1 MASGTVAYTDTRGN
15 KDYLSTIASQIGRRL
30 KQASDMAAEERA
42 YASKQAE
49 ENNTSLEEAGV
60 GRGYFFGRAL
70 GSRFGGDRIAR
81 TRGRLGAQ
89 GPGTDPTR
97 NYKQRFRGG
106 FDYNYSEQINQVT
119 KEVDGAIVPMSSAL
133 SVGLR
138 GVESGLSQVSQ
149 SISSI
154 SVAMGQLA
162 VAQRDLARQAMMNGA
177 FMRAFMTYMQR
188 QQSRAGANREER
200 LLEGGRRR
208 LSGGGGGGAIN
219 ITPGSGGGG
228 AGSAA
233 RSRNGVLSGLD
244 AFQTGIKAST
254 NVEGIRKAGSAI
266 RSVSSAVSGGIS
278 GGIDAGGALV
288 KAGTSAA
295 KFVPD
300 GAKIGMNAAK
310 LLKVPASELGKFFGS
325 AIRGVK
331 SLPGIS
337 HLRAIRHAA
346 IQQSALGMLG
356 NGGFFSQLKNFIT
369 GGPDF
374 LKDAKFNSSYENYLV
389 DFFGT
394 PNNPK
399 AQQAQ
404 TVSDMLKNASAIERS
419 GNVIDVPLN
428 SSAADDFARTANA
441 AEIQRVAASRMSQA
455 DALGLKSA
463 EMATDA
469 IIKQGTKEGLKRG
482 GVLSRMMVK
491 QFGAAGTK
499 SILKKI
505 PVIAGVAGIVL
516 GIQRALEGDFLG
528 AGLEVTS
535 GVLGATGLG
544 APLSLGIDGF
554 LLARDLGMVPMAK
567 GGLLTG
573 RAPVNA
579 LMGEAGPEIVTPLND
594 ETFIKFGEG
603 ILDAQ
608 KRNKS
613 QFISLHE
620 LPVKK
625 ALDDTVG
632 KKSWWDGV
640 KAFFGGDNGG
650 DNPSS
655 QGGFNLFDPSTWF
668 GGGSVQPQTPV
679 LTPPPPVT
687 TGVTGSTAERNLAA
701 FLSTLEATGDQ
712 NSMDALQV
720 MLNRTALSKS
730 GKGYTWA
737 GDSLFEQITAR
748 EQFSPY
754 SAAIF
759 GTSADPNAAAKYGN
773 IFSGSPEERRRKLLE
788 IASGPDALNNLQT
801 LFKGGDAASASRV
814 LADLQSDG
822 ALAKESR
829 RYIQGRTSFR
839 GYRSG
844 SGDLNRGRGGNFFFN
859 NQGTTGMIDRIS
871 PLPFTSLG
879 TSELQSQQLN
889 QSSAENLRSAF
900 NMPTIINNYNTTTVA
915 SGDSGGESSG
925 AAFTALGLDAFTLPF
940 SLASKA

>member
-15 KDYLSTIASQIGRRL
+15 KDYLGIIASQIGRRL
-30 KQASDMAAEERA
+30 KQASNMAAEERA
-42 YASKQAE
+42 FAESQAE
-49 ENNTSLEEAGV
+49 KNNTSLAEAGI
-60 GRGYFFGRAL
+60 GRGHFFKRAL

-89 GPGTDPTR
+89 GPGTDPTK

-119 KEVDGAIVPMSSAL
+119 REVGGAIVPMSSAL

-138 GVESGLSQVSQ
+138 GVEGGLVEVSQ

-154 SVAMGQLA
+154 GVAMGQLA
-162 VAQRDLARQAMMNGA
+162 VAQQDLARQAMMNGA

-188 QQSRAGANREER
+188 QQSRAGTRAEER
-200 LLEGGRRR
+200 SIERGRRALR
-208 LSGGGGGGAIN
+208 GGGGTDIKGRL
-219 ITPGSGGGG
+219 PG
-228 AGSAA
+228 AGGTGGSALG
-233 RSRNGVLSGLD
+233 SRNSVLSGLD
-244 AFQTGIKAST
+244 AFQTGVQAST
-254 NVEGIRKAGSAI
+254 NVKGFQKTGSAI
-266 RSVSSAVSGGIS
+266 RSLSTIPGAV
-278 GGIDAGGALV
+278 ANTGGAIV
-288 KAGTSAA
+288 KAGQGAIKYLPDIGKLAQNSA
-295 KFVPD
+295 KFLGTKVSSMR
-300 GAKIGMNAAK
+300 A
-310 LLKVPASELGKFFGS
+310 LLKGSVKGAGKGIVRGGPAHASINAMIDMAEDGFLDGPRNIDNMAQMLRGYGS
-325 AIRGVK
+325 DIDKQASRIYSGLADDADFIK
-331 SLPGIS
+331 IMQ
-337 HLRAIRHAA
+337 A
-346 IQQSALGMLG
+346 
-356 NGGFFSQLKNFIT
+356 GGFDV
-369 GGPDF
+369 GG
-374 LKDAKFNSSYENYLV
+374 SSDE
-389 DFFGT
+389 
-394 PNNPK
+394 
-399 AQQAQ
+399 
-404 TVSDMLKNASAIERS
+404 
-419 GNVIDVPLN
+419 VIDVLSRPVGETGDLARRIPAEDLPKL
-428 SSAADDFARTANA
+428 AAARTAALDNA
-441 AEIQRVAASRMSQA
+441 
-455 DALGLKSA
+455 GLKA
-463 EMATDA
+463 TEIATDQ
-469 IIKQGTKEGLKRG
+469 IVKQGTKQGLKKG
-482 GVLSRMMVK
+482 SALARMMVK

-505 PVIAGVAGIVL
+505 PVVAGVAGIL
-516 GIQRALEGDFLG
+516 FGIQRAMEGDFFG
-528 AGLEVTS
+528 AGLEITS
-535 GVLGATGLG
+535 GILGATGVG
-544 APLSLGIDGF
+544 APVGLAIDGF
-554 LLARDLGMVPMAK
+554 LLGRDLGMVPMAK

-579 LMGEAGPEIVTPLND
+579 LMGE
-594 ETFIKFGEG
+594 G

-608 KRNKS
+608 RRNKS
-613 QFISLHE
+613 QFISLHQ

-625 ALDDTVG
+625 ALDDTVA
-632 KKSWWDGV
+632 KKSWWDGI
-640 KAFFGGDNGG
+640 KSFFGR
-650 DNPSS
+650 
-655 QGGFNLFDPSTWF
+655 
-668 GGGSVQPQTPV
+668 GGGSDTPPPSSSNNSGRAWWDPLGVFTGKNDGAKAQTPL
-679 LTPPPPVT
+679 LTPPPPVPK
-687 TGVTGSTAERNLAA
+687 GVTGSTAERNLAA

-730 GKGYTWA
+730 GKAYTWA
-737 GDSLFEQITAR
+737 GNSLFEQITAE

-773 IFSGSPEERRRKLLE
+773 ILSGSPEERRRKLME
-788 IASGPDALNNLQT
+788 IASGPNALNNLQT

-814 LADLQSDG
+814 LADLESDG
-822 ALAKESR
+822 ALARESR

-915 SGDSGGESSG
+915 SGDGGGESSG

>member
-1 MASGTVAYTDTRGN
+1 M
-15 KDYLSTIASQIGRRL
+15 
-30 KQASDMAAEERA
+30 
-42 YASKQAE
+42 
-49 ENNTSLEEAGV
+49 
-60 GRGYFFGRAL
+60 
-70 GSRFGGDRIAR
+70 
-81 TRGRLGAQ
+81 
-89 GPGTDPTR
+89 
-97 NYKQRFRGG
+97 YK
-106 FDYNYSEQINQVT
+106 
-119 KEVDGAIVPMSSAL
+119 
-133 SVGLR
+133 
-138 GVESGLSQVSQ
+138 
-149 SISSI
+149 
-154 SVAMGQLA
+154 
-162 VAQRDLARQAMMNGA
+162 RQ
-177 FMRAFMTYMQR
+177 
-188 QQSRAGANREER
+188 
-200 LLEGGRRR
+200 
-208 LSGGGGGGAIN
+208 
-219 ITPGSGGGG
+219 
-228 AGSAA
+228 
-233 RSRNGVLSGLD
+233 
-244 AFQTGIKAST
+244 
-254 NVEGIRKAGSAI
+254 
-266 RSVSSAVSGGIS
+266 
-278 GGIDAGGALV
+278 
-288 KAGTSAA
+288 
-295 KFVPD
+295 
-300 GAKIGMNAAK
+300 
-310 LLKVPASELGKFFGS
+310 
-325 AIRGVK
+325 
-331 SLPGIS
+331 
-337 HLRAIRHAA
+337 
-346 IQQSALGMLG
+346 
-356 NGGFFSQLKNFIT
+356 
-369 GGPDF
+369 
-374 LKDAKFNSSYENYLV
+374 
-389 DFFGT
+389 
-394 PNNPK
+394 
-399 AQQAQ
+399 
-404 TVSDMLKNASAIERS
+404 
-419 GNVIDVPLN
+419 
-428 SSAADDFARTANA
+428 
-441 AEIQRVAASRMSQA
+441 
-455 DALGLKSA
+455 
-463 EMATDA
+463 
-469 IIKQGTKEGLKRG
+469 
-482 GVLSRMMVK
+482 
-491 QFGAAGTK
+491 
-499 SILKKI
+499 
-505 PVIAGVAGIVL
+505 
-516 GIQRALEGDFLG
+516 
-528 AGLEVTS
+528 
-535 GVLGATGLG
+535 
-544 APLSLGIDGF
+544 
-554 LLARDLGMVPMAK
+554 AK

-640 KAFFGGDNGG
+640 KAFFGNRNGG

-655 QGGFNLFDPSTWF
+655 SNDSGRAWWDPLGVFT
-668 GGGSVQPQTPV
+668 GKNNGAKAQTPL

-737 GDSLFEQITAR
+737 GNSLFEQITAK

-773 IFSGSPEERRRKLLE
+773 ILSGSPEERRRKLLE
-788 IASGPDALNNLQT
+788 IASGPNALNNLQA

-814 LADLQSDG
+814 LADLESDG

>member
-15 KDYLSTIASQIGRRL
+15 KDYLGTIASQIGRRL
-30 KQASDMAAEERA
+30 KQASNMAADERGFA
-42 YASKQAE
+42 AQKAKEQD
-49 ENNTSLEEAGV
+49 TTLEAQGMG
-60 GRGYFFGRAL
+60 GRGYFFKRAL
-70 GSRFGGDRIAR
+70 GSRFGGDKIAR
-81 TRGRLGAQ
+81 TRGRLGAS
-89 GPGTDPTR
+89 GPGTDPTK

-106 FDYNYSEQINQVT
+106 FNYDFT
-119 KEVDGAIVPMSSAL
+119 KEITSSAIVPISSAL
-133 SVGLR
+133 GSGLR
-138 GVESGLSQVSQ
+138 GVESGLDGVSR
-149 SISSI
+149 
-154 SVAMGQLA
+154 ALTTMGSGMS
-162 VAQRDLARQAMMNGA
+162 DLARGQNDLAKATYFNG
-177 FMRAFMTYMQR
+177 MILRVMVTEIQR
-188 QQSRAGANREER
+188 QQARLSAQREER
-200 LLEGGRRR
+200 SIEGGRPA
-208 LSGGGGGGAIN
+208 LPGGSGGSGGRRMIN
-219 ITPGSGGGG
+219 ITPGAGGGKGTDFGDIARGAGQFLTNKSAYKSGGSLYKGG
-228 AGSAA
+228 SGAYKSL
-233 RSRNGVLSGLD
+233 RSG
-244 AFQTGIKAST
+244 T
-254 NVEGIRKAGSAI
+254 NVVKNIP
-266 RSVSSAVSGGIS
+266 SAVDVATTTVRNIEKVQTP
-278 GGIDAGGALV
+278 IQVANNAKKLVAGGAAFVGEADKAPKVANAV
-288 KAGTSAA
+288 KNFLGGGSRI
-295 KFVPD
+295 KKKMSD
-300 GAKIGMNAAK
+300 GAAPLGEMIEM
-310 LLKVPASELGKFFGS
+310 ASKPLD
-325 AIRGVK
+325 
-331 SLPGIS
+331 P
-337 HLRAIRHAA
+337 
-346 IQQSALGMLG
+346 
-356 NGGFFSQLKNFIT
+356 
-369 GGPDF
+369 
-374 LKDAKFNSSYENYLV
+374 KDAKALAATRAALPPGAGLSLLGDDGLGMMSNSPDVL
-389 DFFGT
+389 
-394 PNNPK
+394 K
-399 AQQAQ
+399 ALDKADD
-404 TVSDMLKNASAIERS
+404 VSDGAATAKTIATAADAGASKAGLLSFLRGRKPKGLVRGSAFTRMLIRNRAGKLFLKNLPLLGAI
-419 GNVIDVPLN
+419 
-428 SSAADDFARTANA
+428 A
-441 AEIQRVAASRMSQA
+441 
-455 DALGLKSA
+455 
-463 EMATDA
+463 
-469 IIKQGTKEGLKRG
+469 G
-482 GVLSRMMVK
+482 GVFAV
-491 QFGAAGTK
+491 
-499 SILKKI
+499 
-505 PVIAGVAGIVL
+505 
-516 GIQRALEGDFLG
+516 QRLFEGDFLG
-528 AGLEVTS
+528 AGLELGS
-535 GVLGATGLG
+535 GLLGATGM
-544 APLSLGIDGF
+544 APASLALDGF
-554 LLARDLGMVPMAK
+554 LLARDFGAVPFAK

-573 RAPVNA
+573 RRPVNA

-613 QFISLHE
+613 QFISLHQ

-625 ALDDTVG
+625 ALDDTVA
-632 KKSWWDGV
+632 KKSWWDGI
-640 KAFFGGDNGG
+640 KSFFGNNGG
-650 DNPSS
+650 DDPSS
-655 QGGFNLFDPSTWF
+655 SNDSGRAWWDPLGVFT
-668 GGGSVQPQTPV
+668 GKNNGAKAQTPL

-737 GDSLFEQITAR
+737 GNSLFEQITAR

-773 IFSGSPEERRRKLLE
+773 ILSGSPEERRRKLLE
-788 IASGPDALNNLQT
+788 IASGPNALNNLQA

-814 LADLQSDG
+814 LADLESDG

>member
-15 KDYLSTIASQIGRRL
+15 KDYLGTIASQIGRRL
-30 KQASDMAAEERA
+30 KQASNMAADERGFA
-42 YASKQAE
+42 AQKAKEQD
-49 ENNTSLEEAGV
+49 TTLEAQGMG
-60 GRGYFFGRAL
+60 GRGYFFKRAL
-70 GSRFGGDRIAR
+70 GSRFGGDKIAR
-81 TRGRLGAQ
+81 TRGRLGAS
-89 GPGTDPTR
+89 GPGTDPTK

-106 FDYNYSEQINQVT
+106 FNYDFT
-119 KEVDGAIVPMSSAL
+119 KEITSSAIVPISSAL
-133 SVGLR
+133 GSGLR
-138 GVESGLSQVSQ
+138 GVESGLDGVSR
-149 SISSI
+149 
-154 SVAMGQLA
+154 ALTTMGSGMS
-162 VAQRDLARQAMMNGA
+162 DLARGQNDLAKATYFNG
-177 FMRAFMTYMQR
+177 MILRVMVTEIQR
-188 QQSRAGANREER
+188 QQARLSAQREER
-200 LLEGGRRR
+200 SIEGGRPA
-208 LSGGGGGGAIN
+208 LPGGSGGSGGRRMIN
-219 ITPGSGGGG
+219 ITPGAGGGKGTDFGDIARGAGQFLTNKSAYKSGGSLYKGG
-228 AGSAA
+228 SGAYKSL
-233 RSRNGVLSGLD
+233 RSG
-244 AFQTGIKAST
+244 T
-254 NVEGIRKAGSAI
+254 NVVKNIP
-266 RSVSSAVSGGIS
+266 SAVDVATTTVRNIEKVQTP
-278 GGIDAGGALV
+278 IQVANNAKKLVAGGAAFVGEADKAPKVANAV
-288 KAGTSAA
+288 KNFLGGGSRI
-295 KFVPD
+295 KKKMSD
-300 GAKIGMNAAK
+300 GAAPLGEMIEM
-310 LLKVPASELGKFFGS
+310 ASKPLD
-325 AIRGVK
+325 
-331 SLPGIS
+331 P
-337 HLRAIRHAA
+337 
-346 IQQSALGMLG
+346 
-356 NGGFFSQLKNFIT
+356 
-369 GGPDF
+369 
-374 LKDAKFNSSYENYLV
+374 KDAKALAATRAALPPGAGLSLLGDDGLGMMSNSPDVL
-389 DFFGT
+389 
-394 PNNPK
+394 K
-399 AQQAQ
+399 ALDKADD
-404 TVSDMLKNASAIERS
+404 VSDGAATAKTIATAADAGASKAGLLSFLRGRKPKGLVRGSAFTRMLIRNRAGKLFLKNLPLLGAI
-419 GNVIDVPLN
+419 
-428 SSAADDFARTANA
+428 A
-441 AEIQRVAASRMSQA
+441 
-455 DALGLKSA
+455 
-463 EMATDA
+463 
-469 IIKQGTKEGLKRG
+469 G
-482 GVLSRMMVK
+482 GVFAV
-491 QFGAAGTK
+491 
-499 SILKKI
+499 
-505 PVIAGVAGIVL
+505 
-516 GIQRALEGDFLG
+516 QRLFEGDFLG
-528 AGLEVTS
+528 AGLELGS
-535 GVLGATGLG
+535 GLLGATGM
-544 APLSLGIDGF
+544 APASLALDGF
-554 LLARDLGMVPMAK
+554 LLARDFGAVPFAK

-573 RAPVNA
+573 RRPVNA

-613 QFISLHE
+613 QFISLHQ

-625 ALDDTVG
+625 ALDDTVA
-632 KKSWWDGV
+632 KKSWWDGI
-640 KAFFGGDNGG
+640 KSFFGNNGG
-650 DNPSS
+650 DDPSS
-655 QGGFNLFDPSTWF
+655 SNDSGRAWWDPLGVFT
-668 GGGSVQPQTPV
+668 GKNNGAKAQTPL

-737 GDSLFEQITAR
+737 GNSLFEQITAK

-773 IFSGSPEERRRKLLE
+773 ILSGSPEERRMKLME

-801 LFKGGDAASASRV
+801 LFKGGNAASASRI

>member
-15 KDYLSTIASQIGRRL
+15 KDYLGTIASQIGRRL
-30 KQASDMAAEERA
+30 KQASNMAADERGFA
-42 YASKQAE
+42 AQKAKEQD
-49 ENNTSLEEAGV
+49 TTLEAQGMG
-60 GRGYFFGRAL
+60 GRGYFFKRAL
-70 GSRFGGDRIAR
+70 GSRFGGDKIAR
-81 TRGRLGAQ
+81 TRGRLGAS
-89 GPGTDPTR
+89 GPGTDPTK

-106 FDYNYSEQINQVT
+106 FNYDFT
-119 KEVDGAIVPMSSAL
+119 KEITSSAIVPISSAL
-133 SVGLR
+133 GSGLR
-138 GVESGLSQVSQ
+138 GVESGLDGVSR
-149 SISSI
+149 
-154 SVAMGQLA
+154 ALTTMGSGMS
-162 VAQRDLARQAMMNGA
+162 DLARGQNDLAKATYFNG
-177 FMRAFMTYMQR
+177 MILRVMVTEIQR
-188 QQSRAGANREER
+188 QQARLSAQREER
-200 LLEGGRRR
+200 SIEGGRPA
-208 LSGGGGGGAIN
+208 LPGGSGGSGGRRMIN
-219 ITPGSGGGG
+219 ITPGAGGGKGTDFGDIARGAGQFLTNKSAYKSGGSLYKGG
-228 AGSAA
+228 SGAYKSL
-233 RSRNGVLSGLD
+233 RSG
-244 AFQTGIKAST
+244 T
-254 NVEGIRKAGSAI
+254 NVVKNIP
-266 RSVSSAVSGGIS
+266 SAVDVATTTVRNIEKVQTP
-278 GGIDAGGALV
+278 IQVANNAKKLVAGGAAFVGEADKAPKVANAV
-288 KAGTSAA
+288 KNFLGGGSRI
-295 KFVPD
+295 KKKMSD
-300 GAKIGMNAAK
+300 GAAPLGEMIEM
-310 LLKVPASELGKFFGS
+310 ASKPLD
-325 AIRGVK
+325 
-331 SLPGIS
+331 P
-337 HLRAIRHAA
+337 
-346 IQQSALGMLG
+346 
-356 NGGFFSQLKNFIT
+356 
-369 GGPDF
+369 
-374 LKDAKFNSSYENYLV
+374 KDAKALAATRAALPPGAGLSLLGDDGLGMMSNSPDVL
-389 DFFGT
+389 
-394 PNNPK
+394 K
-399 AQQAQ
+399 ALDKADD
-404 TVSDMLKNASAIERS
+404 VSDGAATAKTIATAADAGASKAGLLSFLRGRKPKGLVRGSAFTRMLIRNRAGKLFLKNLPLLGAI
-419 GNVIDVPLN
+419 
-428 SSAADDFARTANA
+428 A
-441 AEIQRVAASRMSQA
+441 
-455 DALGLKSA
+455 
-463 EMATDA
+463 
-469 IIKQGTKEGLKRG
+469 G
-482 GVLSRMMVK
+482 GVFAV
-491 QFGAAGTK
+491 
-499 SILKKI
+499 
-505 PVIAGVAGIVL
+505 
-516 GIQRALEGDFLG
+516 QRLFEGDFLG
-528 AGLEVTS
+528 AGLELGS
-535 GVLGATGLG
+535 GLLGATGM
-544 APLSLGIDGF
+544 APASLALDGF
-554 LLARDLGMVPMAK
+554 LLARDFGAVPFAK

-573 RAPVNA
+573 RRPVNA

-613 QFISLHE
+613 QFISLHQ

-625 ALDDTVG
+625 ALDDTVA
-632 KKSWWDGV
+632 KKSWWDGI
-640 KAFFGGDNGG
+640 KSFFGNNGG
-650 DNPSS
+650 DDPSS
-655 QGGFNLFDPSTWF
+655 SNDSGRAWWDPLGVFT
-668 GGGSVQPQTPV
+668 GKNNGAKAQTPL

-737 GDSLFEQITAR
+737 GNSLFEQITAK

-773 IFSGSPEERRRKLLE
+773 ILSGSPEERRRKLLE
-788 IASGPDALNNLQT
+788 IASGPNALNNLQA

-814 LADLQSDG
+814 LADLESDG

>member
-15 KDYLSTIASQIGRRL
+15 KDYLGTIASQIGRRL
-30 KQASDMAAEERA
+30 KQASNMAADERGFA
-42 YASKQAE
+42 AQKAKEQD
-49 ENNTSLEEAGV
+49 TTLEAQGMG
-60 GRGYFFGRAL
+60 GRGYFFKRAL
-70 GSRFGGDRIAR
+70 GSRFGGDKIAR
-81 TRGRLGAQ
+81 TRGRLGAS
-89 GPGTDPTR
+89 GPGTDPTK

-106 FDYNYSEQINQVT
+106 FNYDFT
-119 KEVDGAIVPMSSAL
+119 KEITSSAIVPISSAL
-133 SVGLR
+133 GSGLR
-138 GVESGLSQVSQ
+138 GVESGLDGVSR
-149 SISSI
+149 
-154 SVAMGQLA
+154 ALTTMGSGMS
-162 VAQRDLARQAMMNGA
+162 DLARGQNDLAKATYFNG
-177 FMRAFMTYMQR
+177 MILRVMVTEIQR
-188 QQSRAGANREER
+188 QQARLSAQREER
-200 LLEGGRRR
+200 SIEGGRPA
-208 LSGGGGGGAIN
+208 LPGGSGGSGGRRMIN
-219 ITPGSGGGG
+219 ITPGAGGGKGTDFGDIARGAGQFLTNKSAYKSGGSLYKGG
-228 AGSAA
+228 SGAYKSL
-233 RSRNGVLSGLD
+233 RSG
-244 AFQTGIKAST
+244 T
-254 NVEGIRKAGSAI
+254 NVVKNIP
-266 RSVSSAVSGGIS
+266 SAVDVATTTVRNIEKVQTP
-278 GGIDAGGALV
+278 IQVANNAKKLVAGGAAFV
-288 KAGTSAA
+288 GEADKAPKVA
-295 KFVPD
+295 
-300 GAKIGMNAAK
+300 NA
-310 LLKVPASELGKFFGS
+310 V
-325 AIRGVK
+325 
-331 SLPGIS
+331 
-337 HLRAIRHAA
+337 
-346 IQQSALGMLG
+346 
-356 NGGFFSQLKNFIT
+356 KNFL
-369 GGPDF
+369 GGGSRIKKKMSDGVGPLGEMIEMSSRPLDP
-374 LKDAKFNSSYENYLV
+374 KDAKALAATRAALPPGAGLSLLGDDGLGMMSNSPDVL
-389 DFFGT
+389 
-394 PNNPK
+394 K
-399 AQQAQ
+399 ALDKADD
-404 TVSDMLKNASAIERS
+404 VSDGAATAKTIATAADAGASKAGLLSFLRGRKPKGLVRGSAFTRMLIRNRAGKLFLKNLPLLGAI
-419 GNVIDVPLN
+419 
-428 SSAADDFARTANA
+428 A
-441 AEIQRVAASRMSQA
+441 
-455 DALGLKSA
+455 
-463 EMATDA
+463 
-469 IIKQGTKEGLKRG
+469 G
-482 GVLSRMMVK
+482 GVFAV
-491 QFGAAGTK
+491 
-499 SILKKI
+499 
-505 PVIAGVAGIVL
+505 
-516 GIQRALEGDFLG
+516 QRLFEGDFLG
-528 AGLEVTS
+528 AGLELGS
-535 GVLGATGLG
+535 GLLGATGM
-544 APLSLGIDGF
+544 APASLALDGF
-554 LLARDLGMVPMAK
+554 LLARDFGAVPFAK

-573 RAPVNA
+573 RRPVNA

-613 QFISLHE
+613 QFISLHQ

-625 ALDDTVG
+625 ALDDTVA
-632 KKSWWDGV
+632 KKSWWDGI
-640 KAFFGGDNGG
+640 KSFFGNNGG
-650 DNPSS
+650 DDPSS
-655 QGGFNLFDPSTWF
+655 SNDSGRAWWDPLGVFT
-668 GGGSVQPQTPV
+668 GKNNGAKAQTPL

-737 GDSLFEQITAR
+737 GNSLFEQITAK

-773 IFSGSPEERRRKLLE
+773 ILSGSPEERRRKLLE
-788 IASGPDALNNLQT
+788 IASGPNALNNLQA

-814 LADLQSDG
+814 LADLESDG